1 MNARHI
7 GIVAKKELLG
17 LSAEKTIVFAILL
30 QVFIAM
36 FSSFLMVGLTAMY
49 DPEALEGYSTA
60 TYGVGYAGAD
70 SALIDE
76 FKKRDD
82 LILYRMDLSTALAA
96 LRDRNVAAVVYV
108 PDTSPDAEGPV
119 AITLYLIQNDLQS
132 SVINVKI
139 KEVLQGYERELRE
152 VRADRMTAFPVGL
165 NFPDA
170 GDAENFYEFVY
181 GLLLPLLVFLP
192 AIVSAALI
200 IDLITEEYQRQTL
213 DTLLSTPVTFTE
225 MVAGKI
231 AACFAIVP
239 VQAGVWILLLELNGI
254 AVANA
259 VPILLHVSAAGLFL
273 ILLGTAVALHYRER
287 TSAQFVFSTGL
298 VVVFLLAMAIPY
310 NPLNIVVRLAVG
322 TAGPVHWL
330 ILLLVSGATALLA
343 FAVAAYGRWVGKIS
357 PTAVR

>member
-60 TYGVGYAGAD
+60 TYGVGYVGAD

-76 FKKRDD
+76 FEKRDD
-82 LILYRMDLSTALAA
+82 LILHRMDLSPALAA
-96 LRDRNVAAVVYV
+96 LRDRKIAAVVYV
-108 PDTSPDAEGPV
+108 PDTPPDAEGPV
-119 AITLYLIQNDLQS
+119 AITLYLVQNDLQS

-170 GDAENFYEFVY
+170 GDAESFYEFVY
-181 GLLLPLLVFLP
+181 GLLIPLLVLLP

-200 IDLITEEYQRQTL
+200 IELVTEEYQRQTL
-213 DTLLSTPVTFTE
+213 ETLLSTPITFTE
-225 MVAGKI
+225 VIWGKI
-231 AACFAIVP
+231 AACEVLVP
-239 VQAGVWILLLELNGI
+239 LQAGAWLILLWLNGI
-254 AVANA
+254 PVGNA
-259 VPILLHVSAAGLFL
+259 MAILLHVSTSGLIL
-273 ILLGTAVALHYRER
+273 ILLGALVALHYRER
-287 TSAQFVFSTGL
+287 TSAQFIFSTAL
-298 VVVFLLAMAIPY
+298 VVVFIFVMAVPH
-310 NPLNIVVRLAVG
+310 NPLNLIVRLA
-322 TAGPVHWL
+322 ADSIGPVHWL
-330 ILLLVSGATALLA
+330 VLALVAAAAALLGWA
-343 FAVAAYGRWVGKIS
+343 ITLYARRVGEKT
-357 PTAVR
+357 P